1 MKSSFKLAIR
11 AIKSFFARYMALLL
25 IVMLSVG
32 FFAGLKIT
40 KNAMWNTCE
49 DYLARQHFYDFR
61 LISTLGFTEDDVK
74 VFSDIDGIRLAEGG
88 KGIDALAE
96 YDSNIKSFKFLSLP
110 ENVNLPS
117 LKAGR
122 LPEAENECLADA
134 RIFGKK
140 SIGTVIRIADEN
152 AEEVAGRLNGTE
164 FTIVG
169 VAESPLY
176 LGNDRGTTGIGN
188 GSLDGFIYLPAAN
201 FADGVYTE
209 INLTLNETAG
219 IYSDEYDELIEKYKT
234 EITET
239 CRQRADERYNMLVS
253 EIGMQAGVAAPETG
267 MQAGIAV
274 PETYVLTRSD
284 NSGYASFK
292 NDTSIVS
299 GIANMFPIF
308 FILIAMLV
316 CITTMTRMV
325 DEERTQIGV
334 LKAMGFRNRAII
346 SKYLL
351 YAGSAT
357 VIGWVI
363 GFFLGTWG
371 LPLVFWYAYNALYD
385 FAPLLYLFSGYLA
398 VVTLAVSLLGILGST
413 WISCRKELGEN
424 PAKLIRPRTS
434 KKGKRILLE
443 RVSLVWKRLSFLQKI
458 TLRNMF
464 RYKRRLIMM
473 LVGISCCTGLVVAAF
488 GVRDSMIG
496 VGTLQFEE
504 IQKYDIEAS
513 FTAGA
518 EESVSAK
525 FDKTEGVDDY
535 LMCAV
540 QRVNLQGSENMNS
553 VSMYSFNYSEKLA
566 EFWDFHSGG
575 KTLGLPE
582 QGGAIVSRR
591 IAEKMSL
598 SAGDSLKIQDADM
611 KTVTVTVMGIF
622 DNYVDNFVVISD
634 GTYADAFG
642 EWQTNTALLSVSGNV
657 KDIAEELTGIAE
669 STGVKKLQAIKENVD
684 SALSCLNY
692 IIWLIVMFSGALAF
706 IVTFNLTNINLAER
720 SREIATVEVL
730 GFYPKET
737 ESYVL
742 RENLVL
748 SVLAGFIGL
757 PLGTLFHRI
766 VMSMIKV
773 DIMAFDIH
781 ITATGYVLAFICTVL
796 FAVVVNL
803 FMKRQIGKI
812 QMAESLKAVE

>member
-1 MKSSFKLAIR
+1 MPMKSSFKLTIR
-11 AIKSFFARYMALLL
+11 AIKSFFGRYMALLL

-49 DYLARQHFYDFR
+49 DYLIKQHFYDFR
-61 LISTLGFTEDDVK
+61 LISTLGFSEDDVNA
-74 VFSDIDGIRLAEGG
+74 FSGIAGIELAEGG
-88 KGIDALAE
+88 RSIDALAE

-117 LKAGR
+117 LKSGR
-122 LPEAENECLADA
+122 LPEADNECLADA
-134 RIFGKK
+134 RVFDKK
-140 SIGTVIRIADEN
+140 SIGTVIHIADEN
-152 AEEVAGRLNGTE
+152 TEAVADRLSGTE

-169 VAESPLY
+169 LAESPLY

-188 GSLDGFIYLPAAN
+188 GALEGFIYLPVEN
-201 FADGVYTE
+201 FTDKVYTE

-219 IYSDEYDELIEKYKT
+219 IYSDEYDELIEQHKT

-239 CRQRADERYNMLVS
+239 CKQLADDRYDML
-253 EIGMQAGVAAPETG
+253 IAETG
-267 MQAGIAV
+267 LPPEMAEQAGIAA
-274 PETYVLTRSD
+274 PETYVLTRSE
-284 NSGYASFK
+284 NSGYVSFE

-299 GIANMFPIF
+299 GIANIFPIF
-308 FILIAMLV
+308 FIMIAMLV

-334 LKAMGFRNRAII
+334 LKAMGFRNRTII

-357 VIGWVI
+357 LIGWVI

-371 LPLVFWYAYNALYD
+371 LPQVFWYAYNALYD
-385 FAPLLYLFSGYLA
+385 FAPLSYLFSAYLA

-443 RVSLVWKRLSFLQKI
+443 RFAPVWKRLSFLQKI

-473 LVGISCCTGLVVAAF
+473 LVGISCCTGLVVTAF

-504 IQKYDIEAS
+504 IQKYDIETA

-518 EESVSAK
+518 EESVSEK
-525 FDKTEGVDDY
+525 LDKIVGVDDY
-535 LMCAV
+535 LTCCV
-540 QRVNLQGSENMNS
+540 QRVNLHSSENMNS
-553 VSMYSFNYSEKLA
+553 VSLYSFEYSEKLTD
-566 EFWDFHSGG
+566 FWDFHSDG
-575 KTLGLPE
+575 TSLALPE
-582 QGGAIVSRR
+582 QGGAIIGSR
-591 IAEKMSL
+591 IAEKLSL
-598 SAGDSLKIQDADM
+598 SVGDSFEMQDTDM
-611 KTVTVTVMGIF
+611 KTLTVTVKGVF
-622 DNYVDNFVVISD
+622 DNYVDNFVIISA
-634 GTYADAFG
+634 GTYADVFG

-657 KDIAEELTGIAE
+657 QDIAEELTDMTE
-669 STGVKKLQAIKENVD
+669 STGVKQLISTKEKVD

-720 SREIATVEVL
+720 SREVATVEVL

-757 PLGTLFHRI
+757 PMGTLFHRI
-766 VMSMIKV
+766 VMNMIVV
-773 DIMAFDIH
+773 DSMAFDIH
-781 ITATGYVLAFICTVL
+781 ITPVSYVLALICTVL

>member
-1 MKSSFKLAIR
+1 MPMKSSFKLTVR
-11 AIKSFFARYMALLL
+11 AIKSFFGRYMALLL

-49 DYLARQHFYDFR
+49 DYLIKQHFYDFR
-61 LISTLGFTEDDVK
+61 LISTLGFSEDDVNA
-74 VFSDIDGIRLAEGG
+74 FSGIAGIGLAEGG
-88 KGIDALAE
+88 RSIDALAE
-96 YDSNIKSFKFLSLP
+96 YDNNIKSFKFLSLP

-122 LPEAENECLADA
+122 LPEADNECLADA
-134 RIFGKK
+134 RVFDEK
-140 SIGTVIRIADEN
+140 SIGTVIFIADEN
-152 AEEVAGRLNGTE
+152 TEAVADRISGTE

-169 VAESPLY
+169 LAESPLY
-176 LGNDRGTTGIGN
+176 MGNNRGATGIGN
-188 GSLDGFIYLPAAN
+188 GALEGFIYLPMEN
-201 FADGVYTE
+201 FTDKVYTE

-219 IYSDEYDELIEKYKT
+219 IYSDEYDELIEKHKT

-239 CRQRADERYNMLVS
+239 CKQLAGERYDML
-253 EIGMQAGVAAPETG
+253 IAETG
-267 MQAGIAV
+267 LPPELAEQEGIAA
-274 PETYVLTRSD
+274 PETYVLTRSE
-284 NSGYASFK
+284 NSGYASFE
-292 NDTSIVS
+292 NDTSILS
-299 GIANMFPIF
+299 GVANIFPIF
-308 FILIAMLV
+308 FIMIAMLV

-334 LKAMGFRNRAII
+334 LKAMGFRNRTII
-346 SKYLL
+346 SKYLM

-357 VIGWVI
+357 LIGWVL

-371 LPLVFWYAYNALYD
+371 LPKVFWYAYNALYD
-385 FAPLLYLFSGYLA
+385 FAPLSFLFSTYLA
-398 VVTLAVSLLGILGST
+398 LVTLAVSLLGILGST
-413 WISCRKELGEN
+413 WISCRNELGEN

-443 RVSLVWKRLSFLQKI
+443 RFTLVWKRLSFLQKI

-473 LVGISCCTGLVVAAF
+473 LVGISCCTGLVVTAF

-496 VGTLQFEE
+496 VGTVQFEE
-504 IQKYDIEAS
+504 IQKYDIETA
-513 FTAGA
+513 FIAGA
-518 EESVSAK
+518 EESFSAK
-525 FDKTEGVDDY
+525 LDKIVGVDDY
-535 LMCAV
+535 LTCSV
-540 QRVNLQGSENMNS
+540 RRVNLHGSENMNS
-553 VSMYSFNYSEKLA
+553 VSLYSFEYSEKLTD
-566 EFWDFHSGG
+566 FWDFHSDG
-575 KTLGLPE
+575 TSLALPE
-582 QGGAIVSRR
+582 QGGAIIGSR
-591 IAEKMSL
+591 IAEKLSL
-598 SAGDSLKIQDADM
+598 SVGDSFEMQDTDM
-611 KTVTVTVMGIF
+611 KTLTVTVKGVF
-622 DNYVDNFVVISD
+622 DNYVDNFVMISAD
-634 GTYADAFG
+634 TYADVFG
-642 EWQTNTALLSVSGNV
+642 EWQTNTALLSVIGNV
-657 KDIAEELTGIAE
+657 QDIAEELTDITE
-669 STGVKKLQAIKENVD
+669 STSVTQLISTKEKVD

-720 SREIATVEVL
+720 SREVATVEVL

-773 DIMAFDIH
+773 DIMAFDVH
-781 ITATGYVLAFICTVL
+781 ITAVSYVLALICTVL